1 MTLITAPQSVTLSLR
16 PRARLLRTIG
26 DELISSEMVAV
37 IELVKNA
44 YDAEATFVLVR
55 FQEPLEVGKGMIEVI
70 DNGNGMSLD
79 IIKNAWME
87 PATLLKKRN
96 KKSPTLSRRLLGE
109 KGVGRFATSKL
120 ADFLEIVSCHKGSAR
135 EVRAIFDWKQ
145 FDDEQKYLD
154 EVEVLWDE
162 TEPVEFGSEGVIQDL
177 QYLLETGRF
186 EGEITHGTILR
197 MSDLRVSWDRE
208 QFKTLRTGLARLVSP
223 FMEMGDFNV
232 YLELPN
238 IYEGLSGRVESPDM
252 LKKPHYS
259 ITGDIK
265 EDGTAELLL
274 KVKSKEDIRIS
285 CSLVQDGHS
294 PICGPFKIDLRVWDR
309 DTKSLKLMLED
320 QQSTLKDIRQDLDEV
335 AGVNIY
341 RDNFRV
347 LPYGEKDN
355 DWLRLDLRRV
365 QNPTLRLSNN
375 QIVGYVLIS
384 ADSNSELRDQSNRE
398 GLMEGHAFNDLRK
411 LVKEILAK
419 LETERYDVRRE
430 PDSETSSSQ
439 PGNLFGGFNID
450 SIRSVAMKKYGAD
463 KELMTVIK
471 SQEKQLTERVEA
483 VKEVLARYQRLASLG
498 QLIDTILHDGRAPLS
513 KIDSEALLGIRSI
526 ERPNDEDSLF
536 QRLGKRFDIIKK
548 QALLIGSLFNKIE
561 PFGGRKR
568 GRPVSLIL
576 EMAIADAFSILDSE
590 LKRADIK
597 IELPRTETQVFVESS
612 EIQQVILNLVENSLH
627 WLKTL
632 PKETRKICVSVSR
645 LNEQNSGSIEILFSD
660 SGPGIQSEFRERIFE
675 PYFSTKPDGIGL
687 GLAIAGEIVTEYY
700 GGSLELVENG
710 PLPGAT
716 FSIKLNK
723 RV

>member
-1 MTLITAPQSVTLSLR
+1 MTLIPSSQSVTLSLR

-55 FQEPLEVGKGMIEVI
+55 FREPLEVGKGMIEVI

-79 IIKNAWME
+79 IIKNSWME
-87 PATLLKKRN
+87 PATLLKKSN
-96 KKSPTLSRRLLGE
+96 KKSPALNRRLLGE

-120 ADFLEIVSCHKGSAR
+120 ADFLEIVSRHKGSDH

-145 FDDEQKYLD
+145 FDDDNKYLD

-162 TEPVEFGSEGVIQDL
+162 TEPVEFRSEGEVQDL
-177 QYLLETGRF
+177 QNLLETDRF
-186 EGEITHGTILR
+186 DKEITHGTILK
-197 MSDLRVSWDRE
+197 MSNLRIPWDRE
-208 QFKTLRTGLARLVSP
+208 QFKTLRTGLSRLVSP
-223 FMEMGDFNV
+223 FMEMGDFII
-232 YLELPN
+232 YLELPKSH
-238 IYEGLSGRVESPDM
+238 EGLSGRVESPDI
-252 LKKPHYS
+252 LKKPPYS
-259 ITGDIK
+259 IVGNIN
-265 EDGTAELLL
+265 EDGTAELIL
-274 KVKSKEDIRIS
+274 KIKSKEDKKVS
-285 CSLVQDGHS
+285 CSLFPDGS
-294 PICGPFKIDLRVWDR
+294 NPICGPFKIDLRVWDL
-309 DTKSLKLMLED
+309 DTPSLKSMVEE
-320 QQSTLKDIRQDLDEV
+320 QKSTLLDIRRDLKAV

-341 RDNFRV
+341 RDDFRV

-384 ADSNSELRDQSNRE
+384 ADANPELRDQSNRE
-398 GLMEGHAFNDLRK
+398 GLMEGRAFGDLRK
-411 LVKEILAK
+411 LVRELLAK
-419 LETERYDVRRE
+419 IEVERYDVRRE
-430 PDSETSSSQ
+430 PDLDTTSSQ
-439 PGNLFGGFNID
+439 PGNLFGGFNIN
-450 SIRSVAMKKYGAD
+450 SIRSVAIKKYSND
-463 KELMTVIK
+463 KELMTIIN
-471 SQEKQLTERVEA
+471 SQEKQLTESVEA

-513 KIDSEALLGIRSI
+513 KIDSEALLGIRSLEKI
-526 ERPNDEDSLF
+526 NSEDSLF

-576 EMAIADAFSILDSE
+576 ERAIEDAFSILENE
-590 LKRADIK
+590 LKRANIK
-597 IELPRTETQVFVESS
+597 TDLPKTETQVFVESS
-612 EIQQVILNLVENSLH
+612 EIQQVILNLLENSLH

-632 PKETRKICVSVSR
+632 PDETRKICVSVSR
-645 LNEQNSGSIEILFSD
+645 LDEQNSGSIEILFSD
-660 SGPGIQSEFRERIFE
+660 SGPGIQSELRERIFE
-675 PYFSTKPDGIGL
+675 PYFSTKSDGIGL

-710 PLPGAT
+710 PLPGTT
-716 FSIKLNK
+716 FSIKLNR